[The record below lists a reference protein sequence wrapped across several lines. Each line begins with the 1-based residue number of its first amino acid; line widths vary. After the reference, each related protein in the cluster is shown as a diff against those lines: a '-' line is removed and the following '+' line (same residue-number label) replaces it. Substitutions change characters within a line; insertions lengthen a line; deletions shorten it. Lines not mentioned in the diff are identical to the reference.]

1 MICSS
6 RSPVGLSLSR
16 ALLRACR
23 GKPVFH
29 TADMTSLRQN
39 LRELLRRI
47 GDGPAWHRLELPDD
61 KLHQRAI
68 QTLKENLT
76 LAQREQYERRRNFDV
91 TGGATGRCYRIHQWQ
106 QMNVEEL
113 NAAGRRVGLLCF
125 MPEGRLPICDNML
138 AQKIALELF
147 ELEALK
153 IARETPPLLRY
164 L

>member
-1 MICSS
+1 
-6 RSPVGLSLSR
+6 
-16 ALLRACR
+16 
-23 GKPVFH
+23 
-29 TADMTSLRQN
+29 
-39 LRELLRRI
+39 
-47 GDGPAWHRLELPDD
+47 
-61 KLHQRAI
+61 
-68 QTLKENLT
+68 
-76 LAQREQYERRRNFDV
+76 
-91 TGGATGRCYRIHQWQ
+91 
-106 QMNVEEL
+106 MNVEEL